1 MKKILLLSVLGFSL
15 FSCQQSITGE
25 GSADMAQDYKVQN
38 FDKIDAKGMFKITLI
53 ENDSAYISVQTHE
66 NLIEN
71 LDIATKGNT
80 LNIKEKKDVDGFESY
95 NVYVYYNHPIEEIDL
110 AGKVLA
116 ESAGIFQGNKLDIS
130 TQDEAKVDQF
140 SVNLK
145 ELEAEA
151 KDKSEMTILGVTT
164 KLSVVG
170 KNLSTLNFGRLNTT
184 VAKINLSDEAK
195 AILDVQ
201 NELNGKITNNT
212 SLEYSGNPKKD
223 VDVKDRARIQN
234 N

>member
-1 MKKILLLSVLGFSL
+1 MKKIVLLSALGFSL

-25 GSADMAQDYKVQN
+25 GSADMAQDYNVQN

-53 ENDSAYISVQTHE
+53 ENDSAYISVQSHE

-80 LNIKEKKDVDGFESY
+80 LNIKEKKEVDGFESY
-95 NVYVYYNHPIEEIDL
+95 NVYIYYNHPIEEIDL

-116 ESAGIFQGNKLDIS
+116 ESAGIFRGNKLEIS
-130 TQDEAKVDQF
+130 TKDEAKVNQF

-145 ELEAEA
+145 ELDAEA
-151 KDKSEMTILGVTT
+151 KDQSEMTISGVST
-164 KLSVVG
+164 KLDVEG
-170 KNLSTLNFGRLNTT
+170 KNLSTINFDKLNTT
-184 VAKINLSDEAK
+184 VAKVELSDEAK
-195 AILDVQ
+195 AKLDVQ
-201 NELNGKITNNT
+201 NELSGKIANNT

-223 VDVKDRARIQN
+223 VDVKDRAKIQN

>member
-1 MKKILLLSVLGFSL
+1 MKKILLLSALGLSL
-15 FSCQQSITGE
+15 ISCQKDITGE

-38 FDKIDAKGMFKITLI
+38 FDKIEAKGMFKITLI

-71 LDIATKGNT
+71 LDISTSGNT
-80 LNIKEKKDVDGFESY
+80 LKINEKKEVNGFESY
-95 NVYVYYNHPIEEIDL
+95 NVYVYYNQPIEEIDL

-116 ESAGIFQGNKLDIS
+116 ESAGIIQGNKLDIS
-130 TQDEAKVDQF
+130 TQDEAKVNQF

-151 KDKSEMTILGVTT
+151 KDKSEMAISGVVT
-164 KLSVVG
+164 KLSLEG
-170 KNLSTLNFGRLNTT
+170 KGLSSIQFDRLSAT
-184 VAKINLSDEAK
+184 VASVNLNDEAK
-195 AILDVQ
+195 AALAVQ
-201 NELNGKITNNT
+201 NELSGKISDNT

-223 VDVKDRARIQN
+223 VDVKDRAKIQN

>member
-1 MKKILLLSVLGFSL
+1 MKKIVLLSALGFSL

-25 GSADMAQDYKVQN
+25 GSADIAQDYKVQN
-38 FDKIDAKGMFKITLI
+38 FDKIDAKGMFKITFI
-53 ENDSAYISVQTHE
+53 ENDSAYISVQSHE

-95 NVYVYYNHPIEEIDL
+95 NVYVYYNQPIGEIDL

-116 ESAGIFQGNKLDIS
+116 ESAGIFRGNKLEIS
-130 TQDEAKVDQF
+130 TKDEAKVNQF

-145 ELEAEA
+145 ELDAEA
-151 KDKSEMTILGVTT
+151 KDQSEMTISGVST
-164 KLSVVG
+164 KLDVEG
-170 KNLSTLNFGRLNTT
+170 KNLSTINFDKLNTT
-184 VAKINLSDEAK
+184 VAKVELSDEAK
-195 AILDVQ
+195 AKLDVQ
-201 NELNGKITNNT
+201 NELSGKIVNNT

-223 VDVKDRARIQN
+223 VDVKDRAKIQN